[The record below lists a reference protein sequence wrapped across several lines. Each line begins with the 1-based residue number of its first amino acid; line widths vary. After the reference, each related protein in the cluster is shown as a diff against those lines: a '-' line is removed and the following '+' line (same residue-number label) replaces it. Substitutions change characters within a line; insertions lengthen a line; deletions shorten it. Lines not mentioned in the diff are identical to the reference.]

1 MVRTRLAALALASAL
16 GVVPAARAADSPA
29 SVLVRTSAP
38 TRTHLTEM
46 LTAYGV
52 VAPESD
58 RVSSVSFPNA
68 GLVLALRVSL
78 GQVVRRGEPLLDL
91 QTDPAANLGYRQA
104 ASDVAYA
111 RGELARVQALTD
123 QQLAN
128 RSQVAAAQKALDD
141 AEARLAEQKRLG
153 TESGNVTFR
162 APFDG
167 VVAALSVSQGE
178 RIAAGTSAL
187 QLARTDRLRAQ
198 LGVEPE
204 DAPRIKPGMPVRLV
218 SVFDDRNPVDGA
230 VARVQGV
237 INPQTQL
244 VDVVASFANADRFAL
259 LPGTRVRGEIAVG
272 GSTSWAVPRQAVLRD
287 AHGAYL
293 FQVRDGRARRVDVA
307 TGIERDG
314 LVAVSGAIDAGE
326 QVVVLGNYELQD
338 GMPVREAQP

>member
-1 MVRTRLAALALASAL
+1 MATIRLAALMLASAL
-16 GVVPAARAADSPA
+16 GIVPAARAVDAPA
-29 SVLVRTSAP
+29 SALVQTEAP
-38 TRTHLTEM
+38 TRAHLTEM

-58 RVSSVSFPNA
+58 RVSSVSFPSA

-104 ASDVAYA
+104 ANDVAYA
-111 RGELARVQALTD
+111 RSELARIQALSD
-123 QQLAN
+123 QRLAN
-128 RSQVAAAQKALDD
+128 QSQVAAAQKALDD

-187 QLARTDRLRAQ
+187 QLAHTDRLRAQ
-198 LGVEPE
+198 LGIEPE
-204 DAPRIKPGMPVRLV
+204 DAPRIKPGMPVRLL
-218 SVFDDRNPVDGA
+218 SVFDDRNAVDGA
-230 VARVQGV
+230 VVRVQGV

-244 VDVVASFANADRFAL
+244 VDVIAGFANADKFAL

-272 GSTSWAVPRQAVLRD
+272 GSTSWTVPRQAVLRD

-307 TGIERDG
+307 TGIERNG
-314 LVAVSGAIDAGE
+314 LVGVSGAIDPVE
-326 QVVVLGNYELQD
+326 QVVVVGNYELQD
-338 GMPVREAQP
+338 GMPVREVRP